1 MAGMEGHT
9 IYVTSCNG
17 RWAVGVSPDAPGHSY
32 PDRSRAVAAA
42 RRACR
47 HKWEI
52 EGEPCAVRVRDED
65 GTWRE
70 LELFGAAWS

>member
-1 MAGMEGHT
+1 MDEHT
-9 IYVTSCNG
+9 IYVTVSEG
-17 RWAVGVSPDAPGHSY
+17 QWAVSASLDGQGHAY

-52 EGEPCAVRVRDED
+52 EGEPCVVRVRDED
-65 GTWRE
+65 GAWRE
-70 LELFGAAWS
+70 LELFGSAWS